1 LGGVVATEKSI
12 WSFTHFFRGDTE
24 RNHGSVDDTIVLEGP
39 EIVELLLFHVFVWG
53 KTQNT
58 IRIVTKSLRFI
69 KGQELE
75 EGALVVLEFDFLLN
89 SV

>member
-1 LGGVVATEKSI
+1 
-12 WSFTHFFRGDTE
+12 
-24 RNHGSVDDTIVLEGP
+24 
-39 EIVELLLFHVFVWG
+39 
-53 KTQNT
+53 
-58 IRIVTKSLRFI
+58 VTKSLRFI

>member
-1 LGGVVATEKSI
+1 
-12 WSFTHFFRGDTE
+12 
-24 RNHGSVDDTIVLEGP
+24 
-39 EIVELLLFHVFVWG
+39 VWG